1 MRAFLKKKKIFY
13 FEQVKNSGGG
23 SHMKKRSFIFK
34 TAVTLNS
41 FLLLL
46 QLLAMDSFNLGIDIP
61 VLALATPILCLINV
75 LFFSYWFLRFKWP
88 LLLFFIAFALSFE
101 SWKLLYQFKSEGIS
115 TLKGLNVMSYNVR
128 SFNRFDWLDI
138 KDVPESIADF
148 IEKTNPDVVCFQEFS
163 TIKAPEFKNY
173 PYKIFKP
180 YVVNGKIGSC
190 IISKYHLINSK
201 GIAFKASAN
210 GGMQSDLIW
219 KRDTLRLYNLH
230 FESLR
235 INAKDTLF
243 SSHYSHKIRSKFK
256 RISQIQKDQVTLFN
270 SLSYSSP
277 FPEIIC
283 TDLNNNAFSESYKR
297 LAKQRLDSFREQG
310 QGFGATYQFPYFPLR
325 IDYILTDTKIKILD
339 FKTHKIKYSDHRP
352 ISALLNWP

>member
-1 MRAFLKKKKIFY
+1 
-13 FEQVKNSGGG
+13 
-23 SHMKKRSFIFK
+23 MKKRSFLFK
-34 TAVTLNS
+34 IAVTVNS

-46 QLLAMDSFNLGIDIP
+46 QLFAMDSFNLGIDFPLI
-61 VLALATPILCLINV
+61 ALSTPILCLINFV
-75 LFFSYWFLRFKWP
+75 FFIFWFLRFKWP
-88 LLLFFIAFALSFE
+88 FLLFLVAFAMSFE
-101 SWKLLYQFKSEGIS
+101 SWQLLYQFKSKGIS
-115 TLKGLNVMSYNVR
+115 TSKGLHVMSYNVR

-138 KDVPESIADF
+138 KDVPKSIEAF

-163 TIKAPEFKNY
+163 SLKAPELKNY

-190 IISKYHLINSK
+190 IISKYPLINSK
-201 GIAFKASAN
+201 GIAFKASTN

-219 KRDTLRLYNLH
+219 KRDTLRLYNIH

-243 SSHYSHKIRSKFK
+243 SSRYSQEIRSKFK
-256 RISQIQKDQVTLFN
+256 KISQIQNDQVIFFN
-270 SLSYSSP
+270 SLSDTSP
-277 FPEIIC
+277 YPEIVC
-283 TDLNNNAFSESYKR
+283 TDLNNNAFSGSYKK
-297 LAKQRLDSFREQG
+297 LAKQRLDSFLEQG
-310 QGFGATYQFPYFPLR
+310 EGFGATYQFPYFPLR

-352 ISALLNWP
+352 ISAFLNWP